1 MIRDRRAILALLTGL
16 NFLNYID
23 RSVLSAVLD
32 PMSKELGLT
41 HFQAGLLNSAFLI
54 GYFATSPLFG
64 IRADKGTRKGLITLG
79 VLVWSLGTVAS
90 GLAPEY
96 WSLVAARVVVGVGE
110 SAFAVLAPTIIDDM
124 TPPGRKGRTLAVF
137 FLAIP
142 LGSALGYVLGGPIAS
157 HWGWRAAFFG
167 CGGPGVVLALSCLL
181 IAEPTRKLADAGA
194 KLMDGVR
201 ELIRIPLF
209 RRAVLGYCVYSA
221 ALGAFAFWAPSF
233 LVNRFPGALD
243 LKTANFWF
251 GIVLVV
257 AGAISTVGGGRWSD
271 RLLRKLPP
279 AARDAPY
286 DAPEHKAAVNV
297 MLRVCAIGM
306 IVGTPLGALCF
317 FMSGPTAF
325 FAVVF
330 VAELGLFL
338 ATSPIAAASLRAVPV
353 ERRAS
358 SLAVTIFAIHL
369 LGDLWS
375 PALLGGLQDLL
386 SPRITL
392 AMMALPLTFAWTA
405 YIWWPRRREAG
416 GPVGPSV
423 GSSLPEAR
431 VRTKA

>member
-23 RSVLSAVLD
+23 RSVLSSVLD

-79 VLVWSLGTVAS
+79 VLIWSLGTVAS
-90 GLAPEY
+90 GLAPEF
-96 WSLVAARVVVGVGE
+96 WSLIAARVVVGVGE
-110 SAFAVLAPTIIDDM
+110 SAFAVLAPTIIDDV
-124 TPPGRKGRTLAVF
+124 TPPDRKGRTLAVF

-142 LGSALGYVLGGPIAS
+142 LGSALGYLLGGPIGS
-157 HWGWRAAFFG
+157 HWGWRAAFFV

-181 IAEPTRKLADAGA
+181 IAEPTRKLADARA
-194 KLMDGVR
+194 RLMDGVR
-201 ELIRIPLF
+201 ELVKIPLF
-209 RRAVLGYCVYSA
+209 RRAVFGYCAYSA
-221 ALGAFAFWAPSF
+221 SLGAFAFWAPSF
-233 LVNRFPGALD
+233 LVNQFPGALD

-251 GIVLVV
+251 GLVLVV
-257 AGAISTVGGGRWSD
+257 AGAIGTFAGGRWGD
-271 RLLRKLPP
+271 LLLRKLPLAP
-279 AARDAPY
+279 PDAPY
-286 DAPEHKAAVNV
+286 DAPEHKAAVNAL
-297 MLRVCAIGM
+297 LRVCAIGM
-306 IVGTPLGALCF
+306 VVGTPLGALCF

-325 FAVVF
+325 FAIVF
-330 VAELGLFL
+330 VAEIALFL
-338 ATSPIAAASLRAVPV
+338 STSPIVAAGLRAVPA

-358 SLAVTIFAIHL
+358 SLAVTVFAIHL

-405 YIWWPRRREAG
+405 YLWWPRRREAG

-423 GSSLPEAR
+423 GSGLPEAR
-431 VRTKA
+431 VRVTT